1 MFLPSVLL
9 SSLCKRAYYF
19 NRNASVHVTNVSSA
33 LKTEVI
39 IPGTI
44 LTCCI
49 LYFINR
55 PGSIIHPANMHRY
68 KNLCYNVINIGEKR
82 RWKNACN
89 KSTWVLIA
97 LVRYGT
103 GATIYLLF

>member
-1 MFLPSVLL
+1 
-9 SSLCKRAYYF
+9 
-19 NRNASVHVTNVSSA
+19 
-33 LKTEVI
+33 
-39 IPGTI
+39 
-44 LTCCI
+44 
-49 LYFINR
+49 
-55 PGSIIHPANMHRY
+55 MHRY

-82 RWKNACN
+82 RWKNAYN